1 VEKKTKKPWP
11 TKAVMN
17 QIYEQHLWGGTE
29 FDFYSGFGSH
39 NTKITKPYL
48 NALIKFLKSFPEPLV
63 VCDLGCG
70 DFNIGKQLTPYTKN
84 YIAVDI
90 VESLIDKNKTSFK
103 AGNLEFRCLDISKD
117 KLPSGDCALLRNVLQ
132 HLSNSEIQ
140 QIVNKLANYKYL
152 ILTEHIPEGDF
163 MPNKDIISGQ
173 GIRIKKNS
181 GVAIL
186 QAPFNLKIK
195 EKKTLDE
202 YVLKNNKGR
211 IVTSLYKL

>member
-1 VEKKTKKPWP
+1 MEKKTKKPWP

-39 NTKITKPYL
+39 NTKITQPYL